1 MRSKLLSVLLL
12 FTLLLAACTPQATAA
27 PTAAPTAAEAA
38 TQAPAPTQEPT
49 EVQPR
54 TLTVLAAASL
64 TESFTELGKMFE
76 AQNPGVTVSY
86 SFAGSQQLAQQ
97 LGQGAEADVFASA
110 NNKQMTAV
118 VDAGRVDKDAPQVF
132 VKNRLVV
139 IYPKDNPPASR
150 PESLANPASSWTWA
164 TNPSRLGSIRSIS
177 SIKRCKTPTT
187 APVSKMTY

>member
-49 EVQPR
+49 ATEVQPR

-76 AQNPGVTVSY
+76 AQNPGVTVAY

-118 VDAGRVDKDAPQVF
+118 VDAGRVDKDAPQV
-132 VKNRLVV
+132 
-139 IYPKDNPPASR
+139 
-150 PESLANPASSWTWA
+150 
-164 TNPSRLGSIRSIS
+164 
-177 SIKRCKTPTT
+177 
-187 APVSKMTY
+187 

>member
-64 TESFTELGKMFE
+64 TESFTELGKIVRGAEPRRDGFI
-76 AQNPGVTVSY
+76 QLRR
-86 SFAGSQQLAQQ
+86 SQQLAQQ
-97 LGQGAEADVFASA
+97 LGPGRRS
-110 NNKQMTAV
+110 
-118 VDAGRVDKDAPQVF
+118 GRVRQ
-132 VKNRLVV
+132 RQQT
-139 IYPKDNPPASR
+139 R
-150 PESLANPASSWTWA
+150 
-164 TNPSRLGSIRSIS
+164 
-177 SIKRCKTPTT
+177 
-187 APVSKMTY
+187 